1 MDKLMIANL
10 PTKIEKVHFFRQNL
24 HKSVFIKRDD
34 QTGMATSGNK
44 LRKLEYLIKDAQNK
58 KCDYLITNGGIQSN
72 HARATAVIAAKY
84 KMNSLL
90 LLKESEKVKTEG
102 NLFFDKLVGA
112 KIKILSEQQYQN
124 LPCIIKELKEELT
137 ESGHNPYVIP
147 MGGSDGLGA
156 LGYVDAYY
164 EILRQEEQL
173 GIEFDTIVVTDGS
186 GGTYAG
192 LLYGNKEANKNKTII
207 GMSVLNQME
216 QAVRDIL
223 HVLEDMNQYGDNLF
237 RFSDKEINIIDRY
250 IGLGYGKSQLDELK
264 FMERFAREEG
274 IILDPVYTGKS
285 MYGLYRELKN
295 GNLQESQNI
304 LFIHTGGMFG
314 WTDEK
319 IKMLYG
325 SI

>member
-10 PTKIEKVHFFRQNL
+10 PTNIEKVDFFRQEL

-44 LRKLEYLIKDAQNK
+44 IRKLEYLIKDAQNK
-58 KCDYLITNGGIQSN
+58 NCDYLITNGGVQSN

-90 LLKESEKVKTEG
+90 ILKESGKLKTEG

-112 KIKILSEQQYQN
+112 KIKMLSEQQYQN
-124 LPCIIKELKEELT
+124 LPSIIEELKEELT

-207 GMSVLNQME
+207 GMSVLNQRE
-216 QAVRDIL
+216 QAVRDIV
-223 HVLEDMNQYGDNLF
+223 HVLEDMNQYRDNDL

-264 FMERFAREEG
+264 FMEKFAREEG

-285 MYGLYRELKN
+285 MYGLYHELKN

-319 IKMLYG
+319 INMLYG

>member
-1 MDKLMIANL
+1 MIANL
-10 PTKIEKVHFFRQNL
+10 PTNIEKVDFFRQEL

-44 LRKLEYLIKDAQNK
+44 IRKLEYLIKDAQNK
-58 KCDYLITNGGIQSN
+58 NCDYLITNGGVQSN

-90 LLKESEKVKTEG
+90 ILKESGKLKTEG

-112 KIKILSEQQYQN
+112 KIKMLSEQQYQN
-124 LPCIIKELKEELT
+124 LPSIIEELKEELT

-207 GMSVLNQME
+207 GMSVLNQRE
-216 QAVRDIL
+216 QAVRDIV
-223 HVLEDMNQYGDNLF
+223 HVLEDMNQYRDNDL

-264 FMERFAREEG
+264 FMEKFAREEG

-285 MYGLYRELKN
+285 MYGLYHELKN

-319 IKMLYG
+319 INMLYG